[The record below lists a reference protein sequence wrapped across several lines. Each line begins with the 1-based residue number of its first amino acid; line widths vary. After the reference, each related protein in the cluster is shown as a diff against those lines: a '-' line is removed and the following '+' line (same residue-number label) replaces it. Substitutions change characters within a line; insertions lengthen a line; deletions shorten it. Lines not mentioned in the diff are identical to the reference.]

1 MLLYAVRGY
10 RILECTSCAHGY
22 VETLP
27 SEQELA
33 ELYSDA
39 AESFLGSGLAGPLA
53 AYLGDDDD
61 RFFAFHADR
70 LAHISRAG
78 AVPASRI
85 LDFGCS
91 QGAFAVTLRKK
102 GYVDVIGF
110 DRSEA
115 AVEAGKKRWGL
126 ELVSGNFDEFVA
138 RHERT
143 FDIVHAAN
151 VLEHVVDPRA
161 IVVAFRRLLRPSGR
175 VVLSVP
181 NTRSLQVR
189 VAGKRSPVID
199 PPHHL
204 QYFGPS
210 SLARLVSL
218 AGFEVTELATEFWQ
232 PASDLYLHLKGV
244 PLWMGKALRHGMT
257 LPGIGI
263 NALKLGGV
271 ISLTAK

>member
-1 MLLYAVRGY
+1 VRDY
-10 RILECTSCAHGY
+10 RIVECTSCAHGY
-22 VETLP
+22 VETVP
-27 SEQELA
+27 SDAELA

-53 AYLGDDDD
+53 AYLGDDDR

-70 LAHISRAG
+70 LAQISRAG
-78 AVPASRI
+78 AGPASRI

-91 QGAFAVTLRKK
+91 QGALVLTLQKK
-102 GYVDVIGF
+102 GYANVIGF
-110 DRSEA
+110 DRSES
-115 AVEAGKKRWGL
+115 AVEAGKRRWGL
-126 ELVSGNFDEFVA
+126 ELVSGSFDDFVA
-138 RHERT
+138 RHERS

-151 VLEHVVDPRA
+151 VLEHVVDPKA
-161 IVVAFRRLLRPSGR
+161 ILVAFRRLLRPAGR

-189 VAGKRSPVID
+189 IAGNRSPVID

-210 SLARLVSL
+210 SLARLVGT

-232 PASDLYLHLKGV
+232 PASDLYLRLKGV
-244 PLWMGKALRHGMT
+244 PLWMGKAVRYGMT
-257 LPGIGI
+257 LPGIAI